1 MKFTGLSAFPLTP
14 LTETGVD
21 ERAFAGLVGRLAAAG
36 VDSIGALGSTGS
48 YAYLDRSERARVASL
63 AVQCAEGV
71 PVVVGVGAIGTRQV
85 LRNVEDAQNAGAA
98 GVLLAPMTYQ
108 PLTEDEVFGLYEDVS
123 ANLSVPLV
131 VYDNPAT
138 TRVTFSDEL
147 HGRIAQLKAVAS
159 IKIPPVPA
167 NPAEATGRVA
177 ALRAMVPG
185 HVSIGVSGDGAAAN
199 GLLAGA
205 DAWYSVIGGI
215 LPEACQAITRAAAS
229 GDAEKARALST
240 ALDPLWLLIA
250 RYGSFRVA
258 SAVAEEL
265 GLVKPGNLP
274 RPVRGLDGEGRLAV
288 RNALDEIGIPAR
300 A

>member
-14 LTETGVD
+14 LTDSGVD
-21 ERAFAGLVGRLAAAG
+21 DRAFEDLIGRLASAG

-48 YAYLDRSERARVASL
+48 YAYLDRSERARVATL
-63 AVQCAEGV
+63 AVQRADGV
-71 PVVVGVGAIGTRQV
+71 PVIIGVGALGTRQV

-98 GVLLAPMTYQ
+98 ALLLAPMTYQ

-131 VYDNPAT
+131 VYDNPGT
-138 TRVTFSDEL
+138 TRVDFSDEL

-159 IKIPPVPA
+159 IKIPPVSA
-167 NPAEATGRVA
+167 HPAEATERVE
-177 ALRAMVPG
+177 ALRAVIPG
-185 HVSIGVSGDGAAAN
+185 QVSIGISGDGAAAN
-199 GLLAGA
+199 GLLAGC
-205 DAWYSVIGGI
+205 DAWYSSIGGI
-215 LPEACQAITRAAAS
+215 LPVQCLAITRAATS

-240 ALDPLWLLIA
+240 AMDPLWLLIA

-265 GLVKPGNLP
+265 GMVKPGNLP
-274 RPVRGLDGEGRLAV
+274 KPVRSLDVAGRIAV
-288 RNALDEIGIPAR
+288 RNALTQIGISPKA
-300 A
+300 